1 MKKVIL
7 GSTMLLAG
15 LLSTAM
21 LLAGT
26 MANEWTRNGQ
36 LSSFW
41 NMSQYG
47 LMPMFYIF
55 IGIAIIG
62 LAIAIWG
69 IFEKS
74 K

>member
-7 GSTMLLAG
+7 GSTLLLAG
-15 LLSTAM
+15 LLSDAT

-26 MANEWTRNGQ
+26 MANDWTIDGQ

-47 LMPMFYIF
+47 LMPAFYVF
-55 IGIAIIG
+55 TGIAIIG

-69 IFEKS
+69 IFEK
-74 K
+74 KN